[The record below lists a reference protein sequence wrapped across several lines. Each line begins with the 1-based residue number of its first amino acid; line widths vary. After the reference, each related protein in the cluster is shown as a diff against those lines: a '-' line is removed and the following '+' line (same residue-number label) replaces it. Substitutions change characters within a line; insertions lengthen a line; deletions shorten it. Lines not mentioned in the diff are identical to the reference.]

1 MRGSCFVKF
10 FLRENI
16 NRQNFPLFS
25 GNSPSSPTCD
35 RPKIGLWAHLY
46 TEMIEQARRF
56 HLAEAVCAAVLV
68 AFATVVLL
76 PRAEVVA
83 SLDSVAGYGLDRAK
97 IATCG
102 VHARR
107 ALAEQ
112 KDVGAAAWQKLG
124 RCLEAYRHA
133 RPGILFVHIS
143 KSGGTSM
150 CQRAR
155 REGCTSY
162 GNNCWMVGLDD
173 GPNWIDPAVVE
184 PSFLLTAIPSQRRA
198 RHVATCQQRLAFA
211 VSRGINFVAIENF
224 LSEEMVAAEACMAEL
239 VGVIYIRST
248 LSRLHSHY
256 RNAVKLWPQLGWV
269 RGLTSLVIWPDG
281 KTYGKFTAELLS
293 RSLSNFAGLRRPWA
307 TPDLAPSELWWASQ
321 GAFLNTSASP
331 AAFDVE
337 RLSHEL
343 NLISDNYV
351 TRTLAGDEAFHLP
364 FGRINRSHF
373 EVALRTLRNLE
384 WVLPLESPRK
394 EIVLQSGLGWSAR
407 SSNEAEA
414 HEEEAAAAA
423 AGAAAEASS
432 GTQALAGS
440 DAEAEPSTEAMR
452 WAMIGAAA
460 SQGTHAASP
469 GMQNVFQPGNSANVD
484 RHKDK
489 FAPFSKDDE
498 RLLTELNVYDLRLEA
513 EAARLH
519 ALDVESL
526 EQLQRHY
533 PQALASPP
541 PNGDACCG
549 SSCIR
554 GERAAQAT

>member
-1 MRGSCFVKF
+1 
-10 FLRENI
+10 
-16 NRQNFPLFS
+16 
-25 GNSPSSPTCD
+25 
-35 RPKIGLWAHLY
+35 
-46 TEMIEQARRF
+46 MIEPARRF
-56 HLAEAVCAAVLV
+56 AARRLLAVAGRAAVV
-68 AFATVVLL
+68 IAFATVMLL
-76 PRAEVVA
+76 PRPEVVA
-83 SLDSVAGYGLDRAK
+83 SVDSVAGYGLDRAM

-155 REGCTSY
+155 REGCASK
-162 GNNCWMVGLDD
+162 GNNCWVVGLDD

-184 PSFLLTAIPSQRRA
+184 PPFLFTAMPSQRRA
-198 RHVATCQQRLAFA
+198 RDVATCQQRLAFA

-269 RGLTSLVIWPDG
+269 RGLTSSVIWPGG
-281 KTYGKFTAELLS
+281 KMYGQFTAESLS
-293 RSLSNFAGLRRPWA
+293 RSLSQIAGLRPR
-307 TPDLAPSELWWASQ
+307 TSVPDMAPSELWWASQ
-321 GAFLNTSASP
+321 GAFLNASASP
-331 AAFDVE
+331 TAFDVE
-337 RLSHEL
+337 RLSREL
-343 NLISDNYV
+343 NFISDNYV

-384 WVLPLESPRK
+384 WVLPLESSRK

-407 SSNEAEA
+407 SSNSEAEA
-414 HEEEAAAAA
+414 HEEEAAAAG
-423 AGAAAEASS
+423 AGAEASS
-432 GTQALAGS
+432 GTQAPAGS
-440 DAEAEPSTEAMR
+440 DAEAEPATDAMMG
-452 WAMIGAAA
+452 AMVGAAA

-469 GMQNVFQPGNSANVD
+469 GTQKVFQQGNSDNVD
-484 RHKDK
+484 HQRDK

-498 RLLTELNVYDLRLEA
+498 RLLTELNVFDLQLEA

-533 PQALASPP
+533 PQALASPEP
-541 PNGDACCG
+541 RGDAYACCG

-554 GERAAQAT
+554 GERAVQAT